1 MMKIQVRNV
10 TKKYKNKLAL
20 NNVSFTIEGSKIV
33 GFLGHNGAGKTT
45 FLNLLSGIIPTT
57 NGDLEVNGKPVF
69 NTASVLRDICF
80 IAETGNFQFEMTV
93 EQSLKANR
101 YFYPNWDEDLARE
114 LMNTFALPPKSKV
127 RNLSKGMGS
136 ALGIITGLASRAPIT
151 IFDEP
156 YIGLDVAAR
165 SKFYDLLIEEQEI
178 QPRLFILST
187 HLIDEVS
194 NLFDEVLILN
204 EGELL
209 LQKDYFE
216 WDETIL
222 AIRGS
227 SEKVAIAAAGH
238 EVIYEQEF
246 MNEKMAV
253 LYLKDQLFNKDEVT
267 SERVSLQDLLVYL
280 SKQQKGGY
288 AI

>member
-1 MMKIQVRNV
+1 MKIQVSNV
-10 TKKYKNKLAL
+10 TKKYKDKVAL
-20 NNVSFTIEGSKIV
+20 NNVSFTIEGPKIV

-45 FLNLLSGIIPTT
+45 FLNMLSGILPTT
-57 NGDLEVNGKPVF
+57 NGELRVNGMHVF
-69 NTASVLRDICF
+69 NTATVLRDICF
-80 IAETGNFQFEMTV
+80 VAETGNFQMEMTV
-93 EQSLKANR
+93 DQSLKANR
-101 YFYPNWDEDLARE
+101 YFYPNWDEELARK
-114 LMNTFALPPKSKV
+114 LLKVFALPPKAKV
-127 RNLSKGMGS
+127 KSLSKGMSS

-156 YIGLDVAAR
+156 YIGLDVAGR

-178 QPRLFILST
+178 DPRLFILST

-209 LQKDYFE
+209 LQKDYLE

-227 SEKVAIAAAGH
+227 SEEVANAAIGH
-238 EVIYEQEF
+238 EVIYEQTF

-253 LYLKDQLFNKDEVT
+253 LYLKNPVLNEEVKA
-267 SERVSLQDLLVYL
+267 ERVSLQDLLVYL
-280 SKQQKGGY
+280 SKQQKEGY
-288 AI
+288 AL

>member
-1 MMKIQVRNV
+1 MKIQVSNV
-10 TKKYKNKLAL
+10 TKKYKNKVAL
-20 NNVSFTIEGSKIV
+20 NNVSFTMEGPKIV

-45 FLNLLSGIIPTT
+45 FLNMLSGILPTSS
-57 NGDLEVNGKPVF
+57 GELKVNDMPVF
-69 NTASVLRDICF
+69 NTASVLKDICF
-80 IAETGNFQFEMTV
+80 IAETGNFQMEMTV
-93 EQSLKANR
+93 QQSLKANG
-101 YFYPNWDEDLARE
+101 YFYPNWDEELAKK
-114 LMNTFALPPKSKV
+114 LVKVFALPLKAKVKS
-127 RNLSKGMGS
+127 LSKGMGS

-165 SKFYDLLIEEQEI
+165 SKFYDLLIEEQEME
-178 QPRLFILST
+178 PRLFILST

-209 LQKDYFE
+209 LQKDYLA

-227 SEKVAIAAAGH
+227 SEEVENAAAGH
-238 EVIYEQEF
+238 DVIYEQTF

-253 LYLKDQLFNKDEVT
+253 LYLKDTLLNNEDVK

-280 SKQQKGGY
+280 SKQQKEGY
-288 AI
+288 AL